1 MPFYRPARVQKERYM
16 IIFIFAVLS
25 EQQRELVEKLFQEHH
40 EQFQRISLKIVNSEA
55 DAEDVVSA
63 VYIKIIDNIEK
74 ISELPCPRIAAF
86 CVTMVKN
93 TSIDMIR
100 RSKKLVS
107 TDDLEMESTDPEDDV
122 ESICIRN
129 ADVQK
134 LAKLVSGLSD
144 DDRRLLQL
152 RYEQE
157 LGFSDISELLGI
169 SEENAKKRAQ
179 RLVKKLKA
187 QYGEE

>member
-1 MPFYRPARVQKERYM
+1 M
-16 IIFIFAVLS
+16 IIFIFAILNEEQS
-25 EQQRELVEKLFQEHH
+25 EFVEKLFQEHH
-40 EQFQRISLKIVNSEA
+40 AQFQQISLKILNSEA
-55 DAEDVVSA
+55 DAEDVVSS

-74 ISELPCPRIAAF
+74 ISELPCPQIAAF

-107 TDDLEMESTDPEDDV
+107 TDDWEMESTDPEDDV

-134 LAKLVSGLSD
+134 LAKLVKGLSD
-144 DDRRLLQL
+144 EDKRLLQL

-157 LGFSDISELLGI
+157 LGFSEISGLLGI

-187 QYGEE
+187 KYGEDE

>member
-1 MPFYRPARVQKERYM
+1 M
-16 IIFIFAVLS
+16 IIFIFAVLN

-40 EQFQRISLKIVNSEA
+40 AQFQQISFKIVNSEP

-63 VYIKIIDNIEK
+63 VYIKIMDNIER
-74 ISELPCPRIAAF
+74 ISELPCPEMAAF

-107 TDDLEMESTDPEDDV
+107 TDDWEMESTDPEDDV

-129 ADVQK
+129 ADIQK
-134 LAKLVSGLSD
+134 LAKLVGGLSD
-144 DDRRLLQL
+144 EDKHLIQL
-152 RYEQE
+152 RYELE
-157 LGFSDISELLGI
+157 LGFSEISELLGI

-187 QYGEE
+187 QYGEG

>member
-1 MPFYRPARVQKERYM
+1 M
-16 IIFIFAVLS
+16 IIFIFAILN

-107 TDDLEMESTDPEDDV
+107 TDDWEMESTDTEDDV

-129 ADVQK
+129 ADIQK
-134 LAKLVSGLSD
+134 LAKLVGGLTD
-144 DDRRLLQL
+144 DDKRLLQL

-157 LGFSDISELLGI
+157 LGFSEISELLGI

-187 QYGEE
+187 KYGEE

>member
-1 MPFYRPARVQKERYM
+1 M
-16 IIFIFAVLS
+16 IIFIFAVLNEEQS
-25 EQQRELVEKLFQEHH
+25 EFVEKLFQEHH
-40 EQFQRISLKIVNSEA
+40 AQFQQISLKILNSEA
-55 DAEDVVSA
+55 DAEDVVST

-74 ISELPCPRIAAF
+74 ISELPCTEVTAF

-93 TSIDMIR
+93 ASIDTIR

-107 TDDLEMESTDPEDDV
+107 TDDWEMESTDPEDDV

-134 LAKLVSGLSD
+134 LAKLVKGLSD
-144 DDRRLLQL
+144 EDKRLLQL

-157 LGFSDISELLGI
+157 LGFSEISGLLGI

-187 QYGEE
+187 KYGEDE